1 MTQKKFSSDAES
13 SLHRRSALPHP
24 EQKQVVKQAQKE
36 ELRRLSMNFPDSLHL
51 ELKLFSVKRRRD
63 MTSVVIEAVKEY
75 LSKHSG
81 K

>member
-13 SLHRRSALPHP
+13 SLHRRSAHQHA
-24 EQKQVVKQAQKE
+24 EQKKVIEQSQKE
-36 ELRRLSMNFPDSLHL
+36 EFQKLSVNFPDSLHL

-63 MTSVVIEAVKEY
+63 MTLVVIEDVKEY
-75 LSKHSG
+75 LRKHSG